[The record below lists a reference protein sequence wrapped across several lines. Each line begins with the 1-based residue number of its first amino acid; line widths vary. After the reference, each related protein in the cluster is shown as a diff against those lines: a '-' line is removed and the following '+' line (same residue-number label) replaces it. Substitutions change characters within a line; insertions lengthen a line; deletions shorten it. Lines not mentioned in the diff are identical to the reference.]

1 MNRVCIIGAGSSG
14 ISSCQVLHAR
24 GIPFDCY
31 EAGSE
36 VGGNW
41 RYMNDNG
48 MSSAYRSLHINSSRQ
63 SMQYATFPMGDHLPP
78 YVNHEQA
85 ARYFDAYVD
94 HFGFRDSIRF
104 RTEVTHVGKT
114 PTGEWD
120 VTTRHRDTG
129 EEHTRRYDAVLVAN
143 GHHWDPRMPDP
154 PFPGADTFKGI
165 QLHSHD
171 YRTPDVLVGK
181 RVVVLG
187 IGNSAADI
195 AVEGSQVAKRMFLSL
210 RRGVHIVPKFIF
222 GIPVDHLTLSWASVV
237 LPLRAQQWVLGTALR
252 FARGRPSRYGLP
264 KPDHRI
270 LAAHPTASDT
280 LLSKLG
286 HGDITVK
293 PNITRLDHDKVHF
306 ADGSSEEVDAVVYA
320 TGYKISFPFL
330 DSSLINAEENWI
342 SLYHRV
348 VPPRHPGLYFIGL
361 VQPIG
366 AIMPMAEAQSEWVA
380 DLLEGKAKLPG
391 YAEMAKEID
400 AYQSSLSRRYV
411 KSSRHTIQV
420 DFRQYLRELRK
431 ERRVGTRR
439 QGISVALPAGARRP
453 GPAEPVDVPSTAGSA
468 AGSGR
473 SGSAGAAG

>member
-1 MNRVCIIGAGSSG
+1 MKRVCIIGAGSSG
-14 ISSCQVLHAR
+14 ITSCQVLHSR
-24 GIPFDCY
+24 GIPFDCF

-63 SMQYATFPMGDHLPP
+63 SMQYTNFPMSDDLPP
-78 YVNHEQA
+78 YVNHAQA
-85 ARYFDAYVD
+85 AQYFDDFVD
-94 HFGFRDSIRF
+94 HFGFRDSIQF
-104 RTEVTHVGKT
+104 RTEVTRVEKG
-114 PTGEWD
+114 PDDCWR
-120 VTTRHRDTG
+120 VTTRDRDTG
-129 EEHTRRYDAVLVAN
+129 DERTGSYNAVLVAN

-154 PFPGADTFKGI
+154 AFPGADTFKGV

-171 YRTPDVLVGK
+171 YRTPDPFVGK

-187 IGNSAADI
+187 IGNSASDI
-195 AVEGSQVAKRMFLSL
+195 AVEGSQVADRMYLAL
-210 RRGVHIVPKFIF
+210 RRGAHIVPKFVF
-222 GIPVDHLTLSWASVV
+222 GVPVDHLTLSWASTL

-252 FARGRPSRYGLP
+252 LARGKPARYGMP
-264 KPDHRI
+264 TPDHRI

-293 PNITRLDHDKVHF
+293 PNIERLDHDTVHF
-306 ADGSSEEVDAVVYA
+306 ADGSSEEVDVVVYA
-320 TGYKISFPFL
+320 TGYNISFPFL
-330 DSSLINAEENWI
+330 NSQLIDAEENWI

-348 VPPRHPGLYFIGL
+348 VPPQHPGLYFIGL

-380 DLLEGKAKLPG
+380 DLLEGRAKLPG
-391 YAEMAKEID
+391 HTDMAKEIE
-400 AYQSSLSRRYV
+400 AYQSSVARRYV

-420 DFRQYLRELRK
+420 DFRKYLKELRK
-431 ERRVGTRR
+431 ERR
-439 QGISVALPAGARRP
+439 AGARRAGVSRALP
-453 GPAEPVDVPSTAGSA
+453 SEARRPDQVAIVD
-468 AGSGR
+468 
-473 SGSAGAAG
+473 